1 MIYGVPSKQRVEELK
16 KLYPRRF
23 VSYEGKVVHNVPDGK
38 RNIKKKRVKLLNPAA
53 LLQRS

>member
-1 MIYGVPSKQRVEELK
+1 MIYGVPSRQRVEELK

-38 RNIKKKRVKLLNPAA
+38 WNIKKKKNDKGAG
-53 LLQRS
+53 

>member
-1 MIYGVPSKQRVEELK
+1 MIYGVPSKQRAEELK

-38 RNIKKKRVKLLNPAA
+38 WNIKKKNDEIQSRINH
-53 LLQRS
+53 